1 MKKNKITKDT
11 IPEGFS
17 LILAIIDFLPVIFFC
32 IAIIIFSYRANFY
45 SYPIILGGLMVIIS
59 GFIKV
64 LWKIIAAVK
73 KKNVWW
79 MFVQMRIIFPIGF
92 SMIIFGM
99 IQGYKN
105 YSSYIYRASFFNKL
119 FFSLFVLGMTF
130 MSIFTVSLDQSNLKS
145 NWIEQITNSISMIC
159 LCFSA
164 WI

>member
-1 MKKNKITKDT
+1 MKRKNITKDT

-17 LILAIIDFLPVIFFC
+17 ISLAIVDFLPVIFFC
-32 IAIIIFSYRANFY
+32 FAILIFSYRASLY
-45 SYPIILGGLMVIIS
+45 SYPIILGAIISIIS
-59 GFIKV
+59 GLIKV

-99 IQGYKN
+99 IKEYKN
-105 YSSYIYRASFFNKL
+105 YSSYIYSASFTNKL
-119 FFSLFVLGMTF
+119 FFYLFVFAMIL
-130 MSIFTVSLDQSNLKS
+130 MSIFALTLDQSNPKS
-145 NWIEQITNSISMIC
+145 NWIEQITNSIAMVC
-159 LCFSA
+159 LCFAA